1 MYRREYPDVPGLF
14 DARFSEYNRPSLW
27 RELQSSWFPSLVGFC
42 LVIAGCSLLLWNEA
56 RAVRMSL
63 ALEEGLRDVTVP
75 ETLSVVFEE
84 NNGKLVLISGPLD
97 VPDALVDEKY
107 GISIKAAK
115 LRKVVQVYQWFETE
129 DQKSAEAN
137 EISDNHNHE
146 KTYSYDTDWYEY
158 HIDSSNF
165 ANTLGHHNPHLD
177 EWPLNSSSISNS
189 RVKIG
194 GYLLGTD
201 IKKMFTT
208 FTPFTSDARPRIEG
222 VRIYAGLYY
231 HSANLWQPEV
241 GDYRVQ
247 FSYSGRAGDEF
258 TVVGRQAGR
267 EVRPYKTEGG
277 EELLILQDGIRSP
290 AEVFRTEQNNNR
302 TQTWLYRLGGWLAM
316 FLGLTLLS
324 QVLELALD
332 LVPRLRQVLA
342 LQIGSL
348 PFSVSLTLT
357 LGIIGLGWL
366 LFRPLLGFA
375 LLLLAAAPYF
385 VPFYRL
391 LMDRRRI
398 SHRP

>member
-1 MYRREYPDVPGLF
+1 MG
-14 DARFSEYNRPSLW
+14 
-27 RELQSSWFPSLVGFC
+27 
-42 LVIAGCSLLLWNEA
+42 
-56 RAVRMSL
+56 
-63 ALEEGLRDVTVP
+63 
-75 ETLSVVFEE
+75 
-84 NNGKLVLISGPLD
+84 
-97 VPDALVDEKY
+97 
-107 GISIKAAK
+107 
-115 LRKVVQVYQWFETE
+115 
-129 DQKSAEAN
+129 SAEAN

-177 EWPLNSSSISNS
+177 EWPLNSSSIGNS

-208 FTPFTSDARPRIEG
+208 FTPFTSDTRPKIDG

-277 EELLILQDGIRSP
+277 EELLILQEGIRSP

-366 LFRPLLGFA
+366 LFRPLLGLA
-375 LLLLAAAPYF
+375 LLLLAAAPYI